1 MRRQSTVVVVDD
13 HPLFRAGVI
22 QTLELDKDLKVVG
35 EGSSSAEARDLAVRL
50 EPDIMLLDVN
60 MPGGGLEAART
71 ILELTNPPKVMMLTV
86 SEEDE
91 HIMGALGAGAVGYVL
106 KGVKA
111 VELIGAV
118 KSVLEGDAFVSPNL
132 TRRLIA
138 NSLEKAAPPLLS
150 TLTDREGRTLRLL
163 ASGLSNAEIGRQLG
177 ITERTVKAHVTNILA
192 KLKVRNRVEAT
203 LVAEREWKK
212 AGGREKGANRPPG

>member
-1 MRRQSTVVVVDD
+1 MRRQSTIVVVDD

-35 EGSSSAEARDLAVRL
+35 EGSSSQEACELASRL
-50 EPDIMLLDVN
+50 KPDIMLLDVN
-60 MPGGGLEAART
+60 MPGGGIEAART
-71 ILELTNPPKVMMLTV
+71 ILELKNAPKVMMLTV
-86 SEEDE
+86 SEKDE
-91 HIMGALGAGAVGYVL
+91 HVMGALGAGAIGYVL

-111 VELIGAV
+111 AELIGAV
-118 KSVLEGDAFVSPNL
+118 KGALEGDAFVSPNL

-138 NSLEKAAPPLLS
+138 NSLEKPAPSLLS
-150 TLTDREGRTLRLL
+150 ALTDREERTLRLL
-163 ASGLSNAEIGRQLG
+163 ASGLSNAEIGRRLG

-203 LVAEREWKK
+203 LVAEREWRKSHDRNK
-212 AGGREKGANRPPG
+212 TSN

>member
-1 MRRQSTVVVVDD
+1 MRRQSTIVVVDD

-35 EGSSSAEARDLAVRL
+35 EGSSCQEACELASRL
-50 EPDIMLLDVN
+50 KPDIMLLDVN
-60 MPGGGLEAART
+60 MPGGGIEAART
-71 ILELTNPPKVMMLTV
+71 ILELKNAPKVMMLTV
-86 SEEDE
+86 SEKDE
-91 HIMGALGAGAVGYVL
+91 HVMGALGAGAIGYVL

-111 VELIGAV
+111 AELIGAV
-118 KSVLEGDAFVSPNL
+118 KGALEGDAFVSPNL

-138 NSLEKAAPPLLS
+138 NSLEKPAPSLLS
-150 TLTDREGRTLRLL
+150 ALTDREERTLRLL
-163 ASGLSNAEIGRQLG
+163 ASGLSNAEIGRRLG

-203 LVAEREWKK
+203 LVADREWRKSHDRNK
-212 AGGREKGANRPPG
+212 TSN